1 MSGGSY
7 NYLAFKSGADLLGGS
22 GDYDLEAMADRLA
35 GLGYAAD
42 AAKETI
48 SLLLTIRAA
57 RNRIEVSVER
67 LTRVWKAVEWW
78 DSADYGEGDVKEALE
93 QYRDPEPKRD

>member
-22 GDYDLEAMADRLA
+22 SDYDLESMADRLA

-57 RNRIEVSVER
+57 RNRIEASVER
-67 LTRVWKAVEWW
+67 LTHVWKAVEWW
-78 DSADYGEGDVKEALE
+78 DSADTGEDDLKAALE
-93 QYRDPEPKRD
+93 QYRDGADKAG